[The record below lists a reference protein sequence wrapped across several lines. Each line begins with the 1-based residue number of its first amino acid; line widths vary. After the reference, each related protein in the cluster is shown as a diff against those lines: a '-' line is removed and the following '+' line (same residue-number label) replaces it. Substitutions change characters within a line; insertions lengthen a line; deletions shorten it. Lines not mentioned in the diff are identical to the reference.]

1 MVATCLFALLLDG
14 TAARGAGLPV
24 AAGGWSWSNPVPQGQ
39 TLTDVTFV
47 GARGYA
53 VGEEGTVLRSD
64 DAGRTWTELA
74 SQTRA
79 TLSHVQELDANTVL
93 VAGDCALSESTD
105 GGASFRRIAV
115 TESNCTNR
123 IVSFSIL
130 TGNTG
135 FIELSDGEILFTSD
149 GGRTVEARK
158 GASGGVEHPGEITFL
173 SSSTGFALVNG
184 PHGAEIERTL
194 DGANTWKTVATSQS
208 TLADVTFVT
217 STTAYAVGEHSTLLR
232 STDGGST
239 WQAQPLTLPEG
250 ALVLPLEHIACAD
263 VLHCLIAVEARALG
277 GTEVIRTTDGG
288 ATGSVVRPSE
298 EANPLAPVLLYVDAV
313 AFSGPSTVVATG
325 EQGGI
330 FLSDDAGATFRAPVY
345 RLLEGIPNNRR
356 LRLGQSGLDAYVALE
371 GPGVA
376 ATTDGGLTW
385 STLRVPTS
393 SEIVDFAFPSA
404 QVGYAVNKDGS
415 VFKTTTAGRT
425 WAILGSAGAAPSAL
439 LAPDVN
445 TVVVLRGGGVTR
457 STDGGASFKRFDP
470 MVIIPRRGR
479 RPRSAKLSTF
489 DVSNGAELAGGGIF
503 AFGDPLTPPEGIYTD
518 SVLESADGGLHWSR
532 LPSPV
537 PREGA
542 QAISFVSSTTGYE
555 LCEDRLFFT
564 RNRGRT
570 WKEVLALG
578 ATPDTIFP
586 PVNLSFSSTRD
597 GYVLLGYDEN
607 SSLEDTILATHDGG
621 RSWVPQQLA
630 GFGLSQVAAG
640 GAVDYAIGEAPAFI
654 FRTTS
659 GGRGS
664 ASSALTLAIQGPRRV
679 SAAKLSRSHGTVRLT
694 GRLRPPL
701 PGAQITIAY
710 LPLHHLLWR
719 HKTATVN
726 ARGVFSMTISG
737 IRTTTRF
744 VAQWRGT
751 DRVDGAGTPATQL
764 IVTR

>member
-1 MVATCLFALLLDG
+1 M
-14 TAARGAGLPV
+14 
-24 AAGGWSWSNPVPQGQ
+24 PQGQ
-39 TLTDVTFV
+39 TLTDITFL

-74 SQTRA
+74 SPTRA

-93 VAGDCALSESTD
+93 VAGDCVLSESTD

-115 TESNCTNR
+115 TESACTNR
-123 IVSFSIL
+123 IASFSFL
-130 TGNTG
+130 TANTG
-135 FIELSDGEILFTSD
+135 FIELSDGEMLFTSD
-149 GGRTVEARK
+149 GGRTFEARK
-158 GASGGVEHPGEITFL
+158 GASGGAEHPGEITFL

-194 DGANTWKTVATSQS
+194 DGANNWKTVASSQS

-217 STTAYAVGEHSTLLR
+217 SATAYAVGEHSTLLR

-239 WQAQPLTLPEG
+239 WQAQPLTLPER
-250 ALVLPLEHIACAD
+250 ALEPLEHVACAD
-263 VLHCLIAVEARALG
+263 VLHCLIAVEG
-277 GTEVIRTTDGG
+277 GAGVIRTTDGG

-298 EANPLAPVLLYVDAV
+298 EANPLASVLLKADAV
-313 AFSGPSTVVATG
+313 AFSGPSTAVAVG
-325 EQGGI
+325 EEGGI

-345 RLLEGIPNNRR
+345 RLLEGIPNDRR
-356 LRLGQSGLDAYVALE
+356 LRLAQSGLDAYVAVE
-371 GPGVA
+371 GPGIA

-385 STLRVPTS
+385 STLQVPTS

-415 VFKTTTAGRT
+415 VFKTTTAGHT

-439 LAPDVN
+439 LAPNLN

-470 MVIIPRRGR
+470 TVMIPRRGR
-479 RPRSAKLSTF
+479 RPRSAKLSAF
-489 DVSNGAELAGGGIF
+489 DVSNGAELSGSGIF
-503 AFGDPLTPPEGIYTD
+503 AFGDPLMAPEGIYTD

-555 LCEDRLFFT
+555 LCDDRLFFT

-578 ATPDTIFP
+578 ATPNTIFP

-607 SSLEDTILATHDGG
+607 SSLEDTILVTHDGG

-659 GGRGS
+659 GGRS
-664 ASSALTLAIQGPRRV
+664 ANSSALTLSIIGARRV
-679 SAAKLSRSHGTVRLT
+679 SAAKLKRTGGTVRLV
-694 GRLRPPL
+694 GHLRPAL
-701 PGAQITIAY
+701 AGARVTIAY
-710 LPLHHLLWR
+710 ISPRHLFWR

-726 ARGVFSMTISG
+726 AKG
-737 IRTTTRF
+737 IFTLAVSQIHATTDF
-744 VAQWRGT
+744 VAQWQGT
-751 DRVDGAGTPATQL
+751 NRVDGAGTGVTRL